1 MKKKKKMNSNLSKL
15 QRIKNKNFGSFFWD
29 FSTWPTQTNQTY
41 TPETFILF
49 LHLRSLII
57 LGLFA
62 YGSYLIIIGII
73 DYTKYKSVID
83 YQYIIEKQ
91 SLFPTISI
99 CAFPNFNKTQQ
110 LNDAILRF
118 QFDDIYYTNLT
129 NYFEEYN
136 DTVYGKCLRF
146 NSGINIYNQTYDLFN
161 STLSGRLNWF

>member
-1 MKKKKKMNSNLSKL
+1 MNSNLSKL
-15 QRIKNKNFGSFFWD
+15 QRIKNKIFDHFSETSVHGLPKLTKHIRQKRIFF
-29 FSTWPTQTNQTY
+29 FSMW
-41 TPETFILF
+41 
-49 LHLRSLII
+49 SLII

-99 CAFPNFNKTQQ
+99 CAYPNFNKTQQ
-110 LNDAILRF
+110 LNDTILRF

-136 DTVYGKCLRF
+136 ELIQALIFTIKHM
-146 NSGINIYNQTYDLFN
+146 IYLIQH
-161 STLSGRLNWF
+161 